1 MKRKDQII
9 TILSEKCLKK
19 ANCEHCLFYGLGNKT
34 DDCIFEVQPWEW
46 ETKEEHEAMKKADKK
61 VMGMIRNGE
70 AEKLL
75 EFMKALEE
83 E

>member
-1 MKRKDQII
+1 MRKKDKIV
-9 TILSEKCLKK
+9 TVLREKCLKRDECK
-19 ANCEHCLFYGLGNKT
+19 YCLFYGLGNKT